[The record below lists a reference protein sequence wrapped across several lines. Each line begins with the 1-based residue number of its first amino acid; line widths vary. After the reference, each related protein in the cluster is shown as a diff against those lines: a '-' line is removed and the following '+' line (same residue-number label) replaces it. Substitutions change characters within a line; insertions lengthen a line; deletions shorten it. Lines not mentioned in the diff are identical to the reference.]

1 MITAHYRTNSLGNEA
16 SILDYRAVDIR
27 GERKLK
33 DVTPWGKGVE
43 YSLRD
48 LYEDNVF
55 SLLSRFIVDNE
66 GVDPR
71 EKCVA
76 FRSAKSAN
84 GITKIE
90 VNGFKYL
97 RRRSH
102 ITKLKVGQDA
112 D

>member
-1 MITAHYRTNSLGNEA
+1 MITAHYRTNSIGNA
-16 SILDYRAVDIR
+16 SGLEDYRAVDIR

-33 DVTPWGKGVE
+33 DVVAWKEGVK

-48 LYEDNVF
+48 LFENSVF
-55 SLLSRFIVDNE
+55 SLLSRFICDNE

-71 EKCVA
+71 MECVA

-97 RRRSH
+97 KRRNH
-102 ITKLKVGQDA
+102 ITRLRVGQDG